1 MSSARISVRHAALA
15 LLAAAAVLGC
25 ASQQIAPT
33 AGETVE
39 IGPSDELRIP
49 FLARAPVI
57 DGILDAEVAA
67 LPVIP
72 LPLFDDE
79 GGAASAS
86 PVYARIAYCADS
98 FYVCIESVQDR
109 IQCRDRAYQQGDGIV
124 LALASAREGDVAT
137 DEFQVLGF
145 SPQAAGRRSWQYAFT
160 WYKDRDWVGFPPLEG
175 ATFAWTHSEGTAR
188 YEILLPWSTVAP
200 YHPWFRPEIGLNIC
214 YTRAAGSE
222 GTISYRL
229 VADRLLMYEVSPRLY
244 RRVSFEAPAL
254 DGAMTCGVSLEASHA
269 LAGDPIVLRVAT
281 QGAGKAV
288 LSTRI
293 RQGRK
298 VLGESR
304 VTAKAA
310 ARLTV
315 VDAPLDTAGLAPGQY
330 DLEVVDADGC
340 VRNLPFGILPDLD
353 PAALHADIEA
363 AGGRLPEGSLSTVEF
378 RIQEIE
384 QGLAR
389 LGSHSLG
396 TVLGGDMAALARDVE
411 AIRRG
416 EDSLAGQTGIVRRAF
431 RSKIDGTL
439 QPYSIRPVASPK
451 PGRMYPV
458 AVFLHGSASDDRGQ
472 LDSFRKLLP
481 GFILVA
487 PYARGTSHFYTTD
500 EAQQDIEEVLADV
513 AAHYPVDPE
522 RIFLSG
528 FSMGGYGVY
537 RTYFEH
543 PERYRGL
550 VVLSGL
556 PTAYDSAP
564 DFRDP
569 ALLARFKSVEMF
581 VVHGTEDR
589 NCPFAET
596 EQLVARLREAGA
608 RVEFIVQPGRGHE
621 GPTLWNAAR
630 MLGWIT
636 RMAKK

>member
-1 MSSARISVRHAALA
+1 MSYARFSIRHAALA
-15 LLAAAAVLGC
+15 LLAAAVVLGC
-25 ASQQIAPT
+25 MSQQTPPT
-33 AGETVE
+33 AAETVE
-39 IGPSDELRIP
+39 IGPSDELLIP
-49 FLARAPVI
+49 FLAKAPVI
-57 DGILDAEVAA
+57 DGILDADVAA
-67 LPVIP
+67 LPVVP

-79 GGAASAS
+79 DGAAPAS
-86 PVYARIAYCADS
+86 PVYARLAYCADCL
-98 FYVCIESVQDR
+98 YVCIESVQDR

-124 LALASAREGDVAT
+124 LALASPQEGDAAT

-145 SPQAAGRRSWQYAFT
+145 SPQAGRRSWQYAFT

-175 ATFAWTHSEGTAR
+175 ATFAWTQSGGMAR
-188 YEILLPWSTVAP
+188 YEILVPWSTVAP
-200 YHPWFRPEIGLNIC
+200 YHPWFRSQIGVNIC
-214 YTRAAGSE
+214 YTRAV
-222 GTISYRL
+222 GTRETVSYRL

-244 RRVSFEAPAL
+244 RRVRFEAPAL

-281 QGAGKAV
+281 QGAGEAV

-293 RQGRK
+293 RQGRQ
-298 VLGESR
+298 VLRESR
-304 VTAKAA
+304 VTAKAGA
-310 ARLTV
+310 TLTV
-315 VDAPLDTAGLAPGQY
+315 VDAPLDTSGLAPGQY
-330 DLEVVDADGC
+330 DLEVSDAGGT
-340 VRNLPFGILPDLD
+340 VRGLPFGILPHLD
-353 PAALHADIEA
+353 PAALHAVVAA
-363 AGGRLPEGSLSTVEF
+363 AGGRLPEGSLSTIEF

-389 LGSHSLG
+389 LRSHSVG
-396 TVLGGDMAALARDVE
+396 VVLGGDMAALERDVE
-411 AIRRG
+411 ALRRG
-416 EDSLAGQTGIVRRAF
+416 VDPLAGQTGIVRRAF

-439 QPYSIRPVASPK
+439 QPYSIRPAATSK
-451 PGRMYPV
+451 PGRTYPV

-500 EAQQDIEEVLADV
+500 DAQKDIEEVLADV

-537 RTYFEH
+537 RTFFEH

-556 PTAYDSAP
+556 PTAFGSAP
-564 DFRDP
+564 DFHDP
-569 ALLARFKSVEMF
+569 ALLARFKGVEMF

-596 EQLVARLREAGA
+596 ELMVAQLRDAGA
-608 RVEFIVQPGRGHE
+608 RVEFVVQRGRGHE
-621 GPTLWNAAR
+621 GPTLWNAVR
-630 MLGWIT
+630 MLGWIG
-636 RMAKK
+636 RQAKK